1 MTTSSPLP
9 PPISSHT
16 TKLRV
21 PSATRISP
29 TPQERPKAL
38 VLDPTV
44 SRPRMVSGSFGA
56 ESSSESSDHRR
67 ACGQTKSAAKLTSAA
82 RSVAQPGQ
90 RRTLEALRQPDRT
103 RGVPSNLSSWSGGV
117 RWTLSSRSDHSDST
131 TRATAVVPASS
142 KHTPSLSQSAYIQF
156 SDLYCMAQPQH
167 CRGVTAAEE
176 RMSGAFSCVSDA
188 FATRP
193 GAAPPWPGRGV
204 MG

>member
-29 TPQERPKAL
+29 TPRERPKAL
-38 VLDPTV
+38 VLEPTA
-44 SRPRMVSGSFGA
+44 SRPRMVSGNFGA
-56 ESSSESSDHRR
+56 ESRSESSDHRR
-67 ACGQTKSAAKLTSAA
+67 ASGQTKSAAKLTSAA

-117 RWTLSSRSDHSDST
+117 RWTLSSRSDHSLST
-131 TRATAVVPASS
+131 GGVVPASS

-167 CRGVTAAEE
+167 CTGE
-176 RMSGAFSCVSDA
+176 
-188 FATRP
+188 
-193 GAAPPWPGRGV
+193 
-204 MG
+204 

>member
-67 ACGQTKSAAKLTSAA
+67 ASGQTKSAAKLTSAA

-90 RRTLEALRQPDRT
+90 RRTLEALWQPDRT

-117 RWTLSSRSDHSDST
+117 RWTLSSRSDHSYST
-131 TRATAVVPASS
+131 TRATGGVVPASS

-167 CRGVTAAEE
+167 CRGLCLHRE
-176 RMSGAFSCVSDA
+176 RVRAVLFIC
-188 FATRP
+188 RI
-193 GAAPPWPGRGV
+193 
-204 MG
+204 